1 MPDGAMNPNSN
12 VVHACMQCSTY
23 NLVDGE
29 RERESEWF
37 KSNF

>member
-1 MPDGAMNPNSN
+1 MPDGAMNSNSN

-23 NLVDGE
+23 NIVDGE
-29 RERESEWF
+29 REWF